1 MNWLKRKLAKWVRQG
16 NEVEETLIENYS
28 GESYPGIGKV
38 KKLGQAIYS
47 GSSNTLNSQSITF
60 QVYSAT
66 GGSVVEVE
74 YYDDKLDRHYKSL
87 HIIPSDQDLGDGIS
101 KIITIEM
108 LKK

>member
-16 NEVEETLIENYS
+16 NEVEETLIENYPS
-28 GESYPGIGKV
+28 IGKV

-47 GSSNTLNSQSITF
+47 GASNTLNSQSITF

-74 YYDDKLDRHYKSL
+74 YYDDKSDRHYKSL

>member
-16 NEVEETLIENYS
+16 NEVEEALIENYS
-28 GESYPGIGKV
+28 GENYSGIGKV

-47 GSSNTLNSQSITF
+47 GSSGTLSSQSITF
-60 QVYSAT
+60 QVYSAM

-74 YYDDKLDRHYKSL
+74 YYDDKSDRHYKSL